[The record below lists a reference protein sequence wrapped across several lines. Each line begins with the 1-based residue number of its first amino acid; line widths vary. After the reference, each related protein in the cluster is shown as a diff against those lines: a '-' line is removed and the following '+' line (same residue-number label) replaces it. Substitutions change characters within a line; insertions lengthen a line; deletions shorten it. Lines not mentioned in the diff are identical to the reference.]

1 MPEISVDIES
11 KRPVIA
17 ANLEELRYLVFHGMT
32 GDTGQSAYE
41 LAVELGFAGTEQDWI
56 NSLHGANGTDGKDG
70 KDGADGK
77 NYGIVVDG
85 STDNVLELKAVEAS
99 GGGSDITVDPAPTEN
114 SENAVSS
121 GGTYTALAG
130 KANADVEQIA
140 LANGS
145 GLYNIAEALTV
156 PGYVS
161 YANGNGQT
169 SDNYMR
175 TPFLYFPKGTKLE
188 VKGTVNA
195 TSAATVAVYDANKTY
210 IQASSTAGGGLN
222 NNAQLF
228 RFTMP
233 ADGYVRFS
241 AHNDCLD
248 DVVIQNITEQKELN
262 ILVLGNSFSQDA
274 FAYLPPI
281 LNELLPD
288 YAITYGVAYGDSY
301 SAQNHIDSYNNDTN
315 YTRWNLWR
323 SNADHWSHYSGTSA
337 SAGKSL
343 ADILPL
349 YDWDVVYYQSSG
361 NIAENNMET
370 SMTSINITPGR
381 ELLRIL
387 QTELTHPFTFLTGQW
402 LSTPY
407 ASASDTMGSYFRM
420 RKAMKYI
427 SDRLGVDGVIPVG
440 AGIAFA
446 RTDATLDALGVS
458 GHMLYDWN
466 SETMHGHQQAGLPA
480 LISAY
485 VIAQYILKMLGRED
499 AAVYSSTFVPDT
511 TGTSTINSGVM
522 THGTPDEQ
530 YGGVTTANIRKAQE
544 IAVAAA
550 AHPDSVYGETDAAGL
565 PTVTT
570 DDNGKVLKVVDGAW
584 GVGTDETGGASA
596 IAWKPLED
604 DEFDFE
610 ILGSGV
616 SISASEAYYN
626 EATGMVRFN
635 LVCFG
640 DTTGTVVDR
649 FRVYFDEDK
658 YYTPH
663 SSGYGS
669 NLSTLYY
676 HEYPVGTATAIPV
689 SSGGSASACVLFDNT
704 TGTAASQR
712 GCIEVVITISSATA
726 RVYVSGMYYTEKL
739 PQTGGDS

>member
-1 MPEISVDIES
+1 MPEITVNIETG
-11 KRPVIA
+11 RPVIA
-17 ANLEELRYLVFHGMT
+17 ANLEELRYLVFQGMT

-228 RFTMP
+228 RFAMP
-233 ADGYVRFS
+233 VDGYVRFS

-248 DVVIQNITEQKELN
+248 DVAIQNITEQKELN

-349 YDWDVVYYQSSG
+349 YDWNVVYYQSSG

-407 ASASDTMGSYFRM
+407 ASASDTMASYFRM
-420 RKAMKYI
+420 RKAIKYVA
-427 SDRLGVDGVIPVG
+427 DRLSVDGVIPVG

-466 SETMHGHQQAGLPA
+466 SETMRGHQQAGLPA

-485 VIAQYILKMLGRED
+485 VIAQYILEMLGRED
-499 AAVYSSTFVPDT
+499 AAVYGSTFVPDT
-511 TGTSTINSGVM
+511 TGASTINSGVM

-550 AHPDSVYGETDAAGL
+550 AHPDSVYGETDSS
-565 PTVTT
+565 
-570 DDNGKVLKVVDGAW
+570 
-584 GVGTDETGGASA
+584 ESSGGASSSG
-596 IAWKPLED
+596 WQLLDSNK
-604 DEFDFE
+604 FGFE
-610 ILGSGV
+610 ILDSGV

-640 DTTGTVVDR
+640 DTTGTGVDR

-669 NLSTLYY
+669 NLSALYH

-704 TGTAASQR
+704 TGTVASQR
-712 GCIEVVITISSATA
+712 GCIEVVTTISSATA

>member
-1 MPEISVDIES
+1 MPVISVDIDS
-11 KRPVIA
+11 NRPVIA
-17 ANLEELRYLVFHGMT
+17 ANLEELRYLVFHGMK
-32 GDTGQSAYE
+32 GDTGDSAYE
-41 LAVELGFAGTEQDWI
+41 LAVELGFEGTEQEWLA
-56 NSLHGANGTDGKDG
+56 SLQGT
-70 KDGADGK
+70 DGK

-228 RFTMP
+228 RFAMP
-233 ADGYVRFS
+233 VDGYVRFS

-248 DVVIQNITEQKELN
+248 DVAIQNITEQKELN

-349 YDWDVVYYQSSG
+349 YDWNVVYYQSSG

-407 ASASDTMGSYFRM
+407 ASASDTMASYFRM
-420 RKAMKYI
+420 RKAIKYVA
-427 SDRLGVDGVIPVG
+427 DRLGVDGVIPVG

-485 VIAQYILKMLGRED
+485 VIAQYILEMLGRED
-499 AAVYSSTFVPDT
+499 AAVYGSTFVPDT
-511 TGTSTINSGVM
+511 TGASTINSGVM

-550 AHPDSVYGETDAAGL
+550 AHPDSVYGETDSS
-565 PTVTT
+565 
-570 DDNGKVLKVVDGAW
+570 
-584 GVGTDETGGASA
+584 ESSGGASSSG
-596 IAWKPLED
+596 WQLLDSNK
-604 DEFDFE
+604 FGFE
-610 ILGSGV
+610 ILDSGV

-640 DTTGTVVDR
+640 DTTGTGVDR

-669 NLSTLYY
+669 DLSTLYH

-712 GCIEVVITISSATA
+712 GCIEVVTTISSATA

>member
-17 ANLEELRYLVFHGMT
+17 ANLEELRYLVFQGMT

-228 RFTMP
+228 RFAMP
-233 ADGYVRFS
+233 VNGYVRFS

-248 DVVIQNITEQKELN
+248 DVAIQNITEQKELN

-349 YDWDVVYYQSSG
+349 YDWNVVYYQSSG

-420 RKAMKYI
+420 RKAMKYV
-427 SDRLGVDGVIPVG
+427 SDRLGVDGVIPIG

-485 VIAQYILKMLGRED
+485 VIAQYILEMLGRED
-499 AAVYSSTFVPDT
+499 AAVYGSTFVPDT
-511 TGTSTINSGVM
+511 TGASTINSGVM

-550 AHPDSVYGETDAAGL
+550 AHPDSVYGETDSS
-565 PTVTT
+565 
-570 DDNGKVLKVVDGAW
+570 
-584 GVGTDETGGASA
+584 ESSGGASSSG
-596 IAWKPLED
+596 WQLLDSNK
-604 DEFDFE
+604 FGFE
-610 ILGSGV
+610 ILDSGV

-626 EATGMVRFN
+626 ADTGMVRFN
-635 LVCFG
+635 LVCFLSTSG
-640 DTTGTVVDR
+640 SGLGR
-649 FRVYFDEDK
+649 FRIYFDESL
-658 YYTPH
+658 YYTPS

-669 NLSTLYY
+669 GISALYY
-676 HEYPVGTATAIPV
+676 HAYPVGMATAASV
-689 SSGGSASACVLFDNT
+689 VSGGSASACVLFDNT
-704 TGTAASQR
+704 TGAAASQR
-712 GCIEVVITISSATA
+712 GFVDITATISDGAA
-726 RVYVSGMYYTEKL
+726 RAYVSGMYYTEKL
-739 PQTGGDS
+739 PSTGGES